1 MNTLLGIL
9 GFIFILLGGYA
20 FMADGEEAKSE
31 GNKKGCLIWL
41 GIFGLFLF
49 FSALSKSN

>member
-1 MNTLLGIL
+1 MNTLLGII
-9 GFIFILLGGYA
+9 GFIFIILGGSA
-20 FMADGEEAKSE
+20 LLADGEEAKKE

-41 GIFGLFLF
+41 GILGLFLF